1 MTMTMTKEKWRDR
14 ILEVT
19 LSPEYRFP
27 DCEGGTIRGRL
38 RWAIRNLEVVV
49 EAANAHLKTDPLHD
63 HAEPLMGGRFW
74 VMPNG
79 VVAFS
84 EKPPV
89 EVTATPTEV
98 STAAPETTPE
108 TPTTPESVS
117 VPTLEPTP
125 QETILVEAPSKKLP
139 PISVLR
145 EAADAAGIDIT
156 DLGVTKEDKREIQK
170 RLQEHKAQPQPEPE
184 PEPETPP
191 EPQPKKMVKTSVALT
206 PAQMIEVVEDTGP
219 SLSEI
224 ASGNIPEKVEEPP
237 KDKGPSL
244 QDIIAASAKVKP
256 EEVRPPKDHDPDSF
270 VDDLV
275 PEDAPVFD
283 DEGDDSDQEE
293 DPKEDPDGDLD
304 SLVDGI
310 LDDTPGDSLEEI
322 EKREDAALD
331 DLF

>member
-1 MTMTMTKEKWRDR
+1 
-14 ILEVT
+14 
-19 LSPEYRFP
+19 
-27 DCEGGTIRGRL
+27 
-38 RWAIRNLEVVV
+38 VV

-79 VVAFS
+79 LVAFS

-89 EVTATPTEV
+89 EVTATPTEASGATV
-98 STAAPETTPE
+98 ETIPE
-108 TPTTPESVS
+108 TPTPPESVPET
-117 VPTLEPTP
+117 VPTPEPTP
-125 QETILVEAPSKKLP
+125 AKETVLVEAPSKKLP
-139 PISVLR
+139 PISALR

-170 RLQEHKAQPQPEPE
+170 RLQEHENKPKPEPK
-184 PEPETPP
+184 PE
-191 EPQPKKMVKTSVALT
+191 PKKMVKTSVALT

-224 ASGNIPEKVEEPP
+224 ASGNIPEKVVPEVVEEPP

-256 EEVRPPKDHDPDSF
+256 EEVRPPKGHDPDSL

-275 PEDAPVFD
+275 PEDSPVFD
-283 DEGDDSDQEE
+283 DEGDDLLVTEE
-293 DPKEDPDGDLD
+293 ETPEEEDGDLD

-310 LDDTPGDSLEEI
+310 LDGDRKDSLEEI